1 MKKLLVLFSVLWI
14 SAAVSAQSEIKNDSL
29 TLSMGQN
36 KMFGDFILDGSLF
49 TMAVKQLPSF
59 ADLLKTAPS
68 MDGLLQS
75 INQPAR
81 WVFGKASA
89 DGRPTLLYTNRMD
102 NFYSVNE
109 NIGVAS
115 YQITDKIRLNLSGQ
129 YNADGTKIRG
139 NNLLP
144 WDKNYFKGA
153 MEMKFNKNFGVRIE
167 VQRGGNNPYLY

>member
-1 MKKLLVLFSVLWI
+1 MKKLIVLFSVLWI

-89 DGRPTLLYTNRMD
+89 DGRPTLLYTNP
-102 NFYSVNE
+102 E
-109 NIGVAS
+109 
-115 YQITDKIRLNLSGQ
+115 
-129 YNADGTKIRG
+129 
-139 NNLLP
+139 
-144 WDKNYFKGA
+144 
-153 MEMKFNKNFGVRIE
+153 IE
-167 VQRGGNNPYLY
+167 RTQQVIDALKK

>member
-1 MKKLLVLFSVLWI
+1 MKKLIVLFSVLWI
-14 SAAVSAQSEIKNDSL
+14 SVAVSAQSEIKNDSL

-49 TMAVKQLPSF
+49 TMAVKQLPSL

-89 DGRPTLLYTNRMD
+89 DGRPTLLYTNRID
-102 NFYSVNE
+102 NFYSQCSVEIVTSAGECSGGCIYYWIVRAATSNLGNE
-109 NIGVAS
+109 AGCH
-115 YQITDKIRLNLSGQ
+115 Q
-129 YNADGTKIRG
+129 
-139 NNLLP
+139 
-144 WDKNYFKGA
+144 
-153 MEMKFNKNFGVRIE
+153 
-167 VQRGGNNPYLY
+167 

>member
-1 MKKLLVLFSVLWI
+1 MKKLIVLFSVLWI
-14 SAAVSAQSEIKNDSL
+14 SATVSAQSEIKNDSL

-59 ADLLKTAPS
+59 EDFLKTAPS

-144 WDKNYFKGA
+144 CDKNYFTGA